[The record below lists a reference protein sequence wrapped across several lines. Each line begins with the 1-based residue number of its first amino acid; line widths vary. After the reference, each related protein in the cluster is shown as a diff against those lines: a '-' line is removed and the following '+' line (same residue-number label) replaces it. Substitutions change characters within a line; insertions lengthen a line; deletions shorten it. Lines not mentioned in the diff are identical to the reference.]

1 MPDCSHG
8 SFPYLRCMKWSRL
21 LLFGLLSLLLIQCSE
36 DFQLTEPYKDIPV
49 VYGLIK
55 RTDTAQ
61 YIRLEKAFLDENIP
75 ANQISKIADSLYY
88 PNATIK
94 LVQTATNTAH
104 LLSRVD
110 ASLEGYPREAGPF
123 ATLPNYMYKIR
134 TNVLNLKGGE
144 ELQLVIDRGDG
155 SKQVSS
161 KIILVS
167 DLSYVFP
174 DDGTRQLFFAY
185 RSSYDFKWKNKNN
198 TTVFDLK
205 ALVYIDEF
213 DVVTQKSATKIIE
226 IPFTKSQPG
235 KIDRID
241 NISSAKV
248 NGSAFYIFL
257 HDKLLVNSNV
267 ERTINKIDFILTGG
281 GPEIQG
287 YLSILNANTGI
298 TASQEIPRYTNLS
311 EGFGVF
317 SSTVSIKKTITLEPP
332 TLDSLQ
338 ANSLTR
344 DLNFK

>member
-1 MPDCSHG
+1 
-8 SFPYLRCMKWSRL
+8 MKWYQF
-21 LLFGLLSLLLIQCSE
+21 LFFGILSFLAVQCSE

-61 YIRLEKAFLDENIP
+61 YIRLEKAFVDENIP
-75 ANQISKIADSLYY
+75 ASQISKIADSLYY
-88 PNATIK
+88 QNATVNLI
-94 LVQTATNTAH
+94 QTATNTSH
-104 LLSRVD
+104 TLIRVD
-110 ASLEGYPREAGPF
+110 AALEGYPREAGPF

-134 TNVLNLKGGE
+134 TNSLNLKGGE
-144 ELQLVIDRGDG
+144 ELKLQIDRGDG
-155 SKQVSS
+155 SALVSS

-167 DLSYVFP
+167 DLSFVFP

-185 RSSYDFKWKNKNN
+185 RSSYDFKWKNKSN

-213 DVVTQKSATKIIE
+213 DVVSQKSMSKIIE
-226 IPFTKSQPG
+226 IPFAKSQPG

-241 NISSAKV
+241 NISSTKV
-248 NGSAFYIFL
+248 NGSEFYNFL
-257 HDKLLVNSNV
+257 HDKLVVNTSV
-267 ERTINKIDFILTGG
+267 ERYINKIDFILTGG

-317 SSTVSIKKTITLEPP
+317 SSTVSIKKSITLEPP

-338 ANSLTR
+338 SNALTK

>member
-1 MPDCSHG
+1 MTDYFHK
-8 SFPYLRCMKWSRL
+8 SFLYLRTMKWHHF
-21 LLFGLLSLLLIQCSE
+21 LFLGLLGFLAVQCSE

-61 YIRLEKAFLDENIP
+61 YIRLEKAFVDENIP
-75 ANQISKIADSLYY
+75 ASQISKIADSLYY
-88 PNATIK
+88 QNATVK
-94 LVQTATNTAH
+94 LIQTATNTSH
-104 LLSRVD
+104 TLNRVD
-110 ASLEGYPREAGPF
+110 AALEGYPREAGPF

-134 TNVLNLKGGE
+134 TSTLNLKGGE
-144 ELQLVIDRGDG
+144 ELKLQIDRGDG
-155 SKQVSS
+155 SALVNS

-167 DLSYVFP
+167 DLSFVFP

-205 ALVYIDEF
+205 ALVYIVEF
-213 DVVTQKSATKIIE
+213 DVVSQKSITKIIE
-226 IPFTKSQPG
+226 IPFAKSQPG
-235 KIDRID
+235 KIDRVD
-241 NISSAKV
+241 NISSTKV
-248 NGSAFYIFL
+248 NGSAFYNFL
-257 HDKLLVNSNV
+257 HDKLVVNTNI
-267 ERTINKIDFILTGG
+267 ERSINKIDFILTGG

-317 SSTVSIKKTITLEPP
+317 SSTVSIKKSITLEPP
-332 TLDSLQ
+332 TVDSLQ
-338 ANSLTR
+338 SNALTR